1 MSRALPDARA
11 AFLLAEERIEIVKKL
26 VDPLKDAPL
35 RVRRLGLPLAVATW
49 SREGH
54 DRLVRLLS
62 TWLFEEWG
70 AVEGGSVPQG
80 APSFLDRLMDEEVS
94 SPALRSAMEL
104 EAEELL
110 QAAKLISGALTGNTD
125 G

>member
-1 MSRALPDARA
+1 MNASLPDSRAR
-11 AFLLAEERIEIVKKL
+11 FLLDTTRVGKLKKL

-54 DRLVRLLS
+54 DRLVQLLAD
-62 TWLFEEWG
+62 WLFTKWG
-70 AVEGGSVPQG
+70 MLEGAVPQG
-80 APSFLDRLMDEEVS
+80 APAFLDRLMDEDES
-94 SPALRSAMEL
+94 SPTLRSAMEI

-110 QAAKLISGALTGNTD
+110 QAAKLISGALTGDTD

>member
-11 AFLLAEERIEIVKKL
+11 SFLLHEDRVGYVKKL

-54 DRLVRLLS
+54 DRLVRLLAE
-62 TWLFEEWG
+62 WLFKEWG
-70 AVEGGSVPQG
+70 MVRAGSVPQG
-80 APSFLDRLMDEEVS
+80 AASFLDRLMDEDES
-94 SPALRSAMEL
+94 SPALRSAMEV

-110 QAAKLISGALTGNTD
+110 QAAKLISGALTGVTN

>member
-11 AFLLAEERIEIVKKL
+11 EFLLADTRVDVVKKF
-26 VDPLKDAPL
+26 VEPLKDAPL

-54 DRLVRLLS
+54 DGLIRLLAE
-62 TWLFEEWG
+62 WLFKEWG
-70 AVEGGSVPQG
+70 MVSSGSVPQG
-80 APSFLDRLMDEEVS
+80 APSFLDRLMDEDES
-94 SPALRSAMEL
+94 SPALRSAMEI